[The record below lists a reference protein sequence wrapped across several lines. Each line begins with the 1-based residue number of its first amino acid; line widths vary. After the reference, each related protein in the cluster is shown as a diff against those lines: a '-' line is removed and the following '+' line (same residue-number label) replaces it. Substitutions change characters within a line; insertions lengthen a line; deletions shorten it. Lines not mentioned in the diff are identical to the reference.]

1 MQPEPVP
8 APLRIA
14 TSYLLLSV
22 LLSLHH
28 LVVCL
33 RNNGTA
39 SVQGQSRITGLSF
52 DVNRGMLRHDARTRR
67 KVIDDTMGFMHLD
80 SLAFQR
86 SGARQE
92 VRLHSVSQ
100 AEEDFIRSFLRGK
113 LGGYRHFFERAILP
127 VPAFDIVRTTI
138 TTAWQQPAPVCA
150 TFLNVTAFFI
160 SPWHIDNLFH
170 LHTNNILSLIQGI
183 QASPHCDAAT
193 LKCSPPSRLFLF
205 PSDAVRTSRG
215 VSASVML
222 SKIMDAGV
230 DTVGS
235 LFAAGGTNRNKAS
248 AGATCVAAAVWGRGR
263 ELFYYQVPN
272 QHSLT
277 ERADEPLP
285 LADLRRTTDA
295 LVRRAKAAYPSNR
308 SLSSSRPQHEGA
320 SLLTLTRDSC
330 LDGRALS
337 PTALPLIARLA
348 PQHGM
353 STSTLRD
360 AEFRERSFASLL
372 HTLQQTDVLL
382 GTHGSGLTNI
392 LYLPRGKVLI
402 ELYPYGKRQWNRPF
416 RNMAWSRGALYLTVL
431 VRGVKP
437 TDSPAPAAAKRKSAG
452 NVVGGVGGAG
462 SGGGPAS
469 LVIPAA
475 VLNCSLHL
483 ASLYLSGDR
492 DIRPERCSPWEGSG
506 HQGTNGGGGD
516 AYAYASKSSITAHV
530 PDALMQAPEGSPG
543 PPRGVSD
550 LATLPLEQVDYRA
563 LLPEMGLGL
572 GLGQGQGKG
581 QGRSRGGKPMVGR
594 GG

>member
-1 MQPEPVP
+1 MQPGL
-8 APLRIA
+8 APLGIA

-28 LVVCL
+28 LVGCL
-33 RNNGTA
+33 GNNGTA

-67 KVIDDTMGFMHLD
+67 KEIDDTMGFMHLD

-127 VPAFDIVRTTI
+127 VPAFDIVLTTLA
-138 TTAWQQPAPVCA
+138 TAWQQPAPVCA

-193 LKCSPPSRLFLF
+193 LQCSPPSRLFLF
-205 PSDAVRTSRG
+205 PSDTIRTSRG

-235 LFAAGGTNRNKAS
+235 LFAAGGTNRNKAG

-295 LVRRAKAAYPSNR
+295 LVMRAKAAFPSNR
-308 SLSSSRPQHEGA
+308 TLSSSRPQHERA

-337 PTALPLIARLA
+337 PTALPIIARLA
-348 PQHGM
+348 PLHGL
-353 STSTLRD
+353 SPSTLRD
-360 AEFRERSFASLL
+360 AEFRQRSFSSLL

-392 LYLPRGKVLI
+392 IYLPRGRVLI

-452 NVVGGVGGAG
+452 GA
-462 SGGGPAS
+462 GGGPAS
-469 LVIPAA
+469 LIIPAA

-492 DIRPERCSPWEGSG
+492 DIRPERCLPWEGSG

-516 AYAYASKSSITAHV
+516 AYASKSSITAHV

-550 LATLPLEQVDYRA
+550 LATLPLEQVDYRT
-563 LLPEMGLGL
+563 LLPEMGLG
-572 GLGQGQGKG
+572 QGKG
-581 QGRSRGGKPMVGR
+581 RGGKPRVGR